1 MKERENYFL
10 GGEIY
15 CFVQYCITAIQNSVL
30 HTVSAYIS
38 HLSQML
44 HFFLKKRKF
53 KAYNI
58 GHVSCA

>member
-15 CFVQYCITAIQNSVL
+15 CFVQYYITAIQNSVL

-44 HFFLKKRKF
+44 HFF
-53 KAYNI
+53 
-58 GHVSCA
+58 